1 MKLTKETLKRII
13 KEELEEVM
21 RFVDDGKTLDQARA
35 DMQIALQRPE
45 ISEPETSGLPGIL
58 GQLVNRYM
66 DQGMDYGQAY
76 QAAVAERP
84 DLAGTMEEGM
94 LDSIKSKFGFEDK
107 EINKDAE
114 RLDKLDH
121 YVNNPRLIGGLGT
134 MTRAYAAG
142 EVMAH
147 AEAKHPEKAEEVR
160 RALTGYTLGRGA
172 QENFDEGYN
181 SYQQRFGNK

>member
-1 MKLTKETLKRII
+1 
-13 KEELEEVM
+13 
-21 RFVDDGKTLDQARA
+21 
-35 DMQIALQRPE
+35 
-45 ISEPETSGLPGIL
+45 
-58 GQLVNRYM
+58 
-66 DQGMDYGQAY
+66 MDYGEAY

-94 LDSIKSKFGFEDK
+94 LDSIKSKLGFGDK
-107 EINKDAE
+107 EVDKDVDK
-114 RLDKLDH
+114 LDKLDH

-142 EVMAH
+142 EVVAH

-160 RALTGYTLGRGA
+160 RSLTGYTLGRGA

-181 SYQQRFGNK
+181 SYKKRFGRK